1 VRVSLWALETG
12 KSASHSA
19 SRAHTLRWLLS
30 LGLPGLFGVAVI
42 DSSPIPLPLPGS
54 TDLLLLWLASHGG
67 NPWELA
73 PCAIAGGLVGGF
85 LGWRLGRKGGEPAL
99 KSHVP
104 ARLLEPVHRWAKSN
118 PILAVFLPAL
128 LPPPVPLSPF
138 VFAAGALG
146 VPQKRFLIS
155 FGAARAIR
163 YSLVAWLGATYGRRV
178 MEVWSHALDRWSIP
192 LLAAFLALMAAGI
205 VFAVVK
211 ARRKPK
217 ESAARRNPRES
228 AAD

>member
-1 VRVSLWALETG
+1 VSFWALETA
-12 KSASHSA
+12 KSASHNARRS
-19 SRAHTLRWLLS
+19 HTLHWLVG
-30 LGLPGLFGVAVI
+30 LGLPGLFGVAIV

-67 NPWELA
+67 KPWELVL
-73 PCAIAGGLVGGF
+73 CAIAGALLGGS
-85 LGWRLGRKGGEPAL
+85 LGWRIGRKGGEGAL

-104 ARLLEPVHRWAKSN
+104 ARMLDPVHRWAKGN
-118 PILAVFLPAL
+118 PVLAVFLPAL

-155 FGAARAIR
+155 FGTARAIR

-178 MEVWSHALDRWSIP
+178 MRVWSHALDKWSVL
-192 LLAAFLALMAAGI
+192 LLAAFLGLMAAGI
-205 VFAVVK
+205 VFAIVK
-211 ARRKPK
+211 ARREPK
-217 ESAARRNPRES
+217 ASASNHKARES

>member
-1 VRVSLWALETG
+1 MSFWALETA
-12 KSASHSA
+12 KSGSDHAA
-19 SRAHTLRWLLS
+19 RAHTLRWLIS
-30 LGLPGLFGVAVI
+30 LGLPGLFGVAII

-73 PCAIAGGLVGGF
+73 PCAIAGGLLGGF
-85 LGWRLGRKGGEPAL
+85 LGWRLGRKGGEGAL
-99 KSHVP
+99 KQHVP
-104 ARLLEPVHRWAKSN
+104 ARMLDPVHRWAKGN
-118 PILAVFLPAL
+118 PFLAVFLPAL

-146 VPQKRFLIS
+146 VPQKRFLVS
-155 FGAARAIR
+155 FGAARVLR

-178 MEVWSHALDRWSIP
+178 MEVWSHTLDRWSIP
-192 LLAAFLALMAAGI
+192 LLAAFMALLAAGI
-205 VFAVVK
+205 VLAIVK

-217 ESAARRNPRES
+217 VSIASGARES